1 MKLQLNITHN
11 NNEQYP
17 VTVQASDWRRWEME
31 TKQKMT
37 SAELGM
43 TDLLFLAYTSI
54 KRTSEK
60 PVKPLDAWCDTVAD
74 IEVVDATANPTN
86 AVASQDS

>member
-1 MKLQLNITHN
+1 MKLQLNITYN
-11 NNEQYP
+11 NNEQVQ
-17 VTVQASDWRRWEME
+17 VTVQASDWRKWEME

-43 TDLLFLAYTSI
+43 TDLLLLAYTSV

-60 PVKPLDAWCDTVAD
+60 PVKPIDAWCDTVAD
-74 IEVVDATANPTN
+74 LEVIEATANPTS
-86 AVASQDS
+86 AVVSDD

>member
-1 MKLQLNITHN
+1 MKLQLNITYN
-11 NNEQYP
+11 NDEQVP
-17 VTVQASDWRRWEME
+17 VTVQASDWRRWEIE

-37 SAELGM
+37 SVDLGM
-43 TDLLFLAYTSI
+43 SDLMLLAYNSV

-74 IEVVDATANPTN
+74 IEVVETSGNPTN
-86 AVASQDS
+86 AVASGD